1 MTATGRRSVW
11 ILADQCHPEL
21 AHLRGTSPD
30 ETDVLFVVAL
40 DKLRAAPWHRQ
51 RLHLILTTMRR
62 FAVELTGVGYRVDWR
77 VASSMAAGVDAH
89 IAAFAPER
97 LRVMQSSN
105 RAGASLIDR
114 LAQRHGDRIDVVPDD
129 RFLCSVEEFCAWAA
143 ANQRRDGSLLMEDF
157 YRWQRRRLGILV
169 DA

>member
-11 ILADQCHPEL
+11 ILADQCHSEL

-89 IAAFAPER
+89 PLAAT
-97 LRVMQSSN
+97 SSEAN
-105 RAGASLIDR
+105 AIVSKNTQAIIVC
-114 LAQRHGDRIDVVPDD
+114 AIVV
-129 RFLCSVEEFCAWAA
+129 FSCETYSTAC
-143 ANQRRDGSLLMEDF
+143 
-157 YRWQRRRLGILV
+157 
-169 DA
+169 